1 MTRKDQELLFENYKK
16 IVLNEQNDL
25 PIVNPEDSDES
36 EVGFHGDELEDVDV
50 DQQVLDDHLLKL
62 IGDQVIGL
70 TYPDEYLETAHGIA
84 ENLMDHFMDKSC
96 VHVVDSILS
105 YSGLRGPK
113 LQTAKSLLSKICENP
128 AKMFF
133 STKKKIKEKDFRSN
147 QSEEPE
153 EHYENE
159 DGDSSV
165 DPRDFGL

>member
-16 IVLNEQNDL
+16 IVLNEQDDL
-25 PIVNPEDSDES
+25 PIGNPEDSDEA

-70 TYPDEYLETAHGIA
+70 TYPDEYLETAHNIA

-128 AKMFF
+128 AKMYF
-133 STKKKIKEKDFRSN
+133 STKKKIKEKESRDQHDDSQEDFGDEDDFRG
-147 QSEEPE
+147 EE
-153 EHYENE
+153 
-159 DGDSSV
+159 DM
-165 DPRDFGL
+165 F